1 MEEFIFQKKKDL
13 LNVYRDA
20 VLVWGPL
27 NAMNSVM
34 KMLDWW
40 CLFGINTVTYL
51 VDVFY
56 ITCTVVALIHFGR
69 MSKLSLFSA
78 LSVVLLYSRQ
88 LISSEI
94 ARFELPLHI
103 HTFYFTWDRW
113 TELQYVSCKRYTNL
127 NNTKHTIAILNLV
140 LILNTERLGLQ
151 RTLSYTISS
160 IASIEENFGY
170 ENDYVRKVTM
180 L

>member
-1 MEEFIFQKKKDL
+1 MEEFIFPKKDL

-51 VDVFY
+51 VDVCY
-56 ITCTVVALIHFGR
+56 ITCTVVALTHFGR
-69 MSKLSLFSA
+69 MSKISLFSVS
-78 LSVVLLYSRQ
+78 SVVLLYSRQ
-88 LISSEI
+88 LISSAI
-94 ARFELPLHI
+94 AWFEPPLHI

-127 NNTKHTIAILNLV
+127 NNTKHTITILNLV
-140 LILNTERLGLQ
+140 SILNTKRLGRQ
-151 RTLSYTISS
+151 RTLSYAISS
-160 IASIEENFGY
+160 IASIEENFGF
-170 ENDYVRKVTM
+170 ENDYVCKVTM

>member
-1 MEEFIFQKKKDL
+1 MIMEEFIFPKKDL

-27 NAMNSVM
+27 NVMNSVM
-34 KMLDWW
+34 KMLDWL
-40 CLFGINTVTYL
+40 CLFDINTGTYL
-51 VDVFY
+51 VDVCY
-56 ITCTVVALIHFGR
+56 ITCTVVALTHFGR
-69 MSKLSLFSA
+69 MSKISLFSA
-78 LSVVLLYSRQ
+78 SSVVLLYSRQ
-88 LISSEI
+88 LISSAI
-94 ARFELPLHI
+94 AWFEPPL

-127 NNTKHTIAILNLV
+127 NNTKHNITILNLV
-140 LILNTERLGLQ
+140 LILNTERLGRQ

-160 IASIEENFGY
+160 IASIEENFWY
-170 ENDYVRKVTM
+170 ENDYVRIVTM